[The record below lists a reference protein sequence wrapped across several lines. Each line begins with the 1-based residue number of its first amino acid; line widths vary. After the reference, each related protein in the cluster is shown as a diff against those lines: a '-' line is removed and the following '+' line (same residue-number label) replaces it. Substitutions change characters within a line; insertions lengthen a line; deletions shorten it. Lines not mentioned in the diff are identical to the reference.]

1 MENKQAIRTECG
13 QCHKQVL
20 REYLKKLLNQ
30 TLEAQEKL
38 PGEDDVEVET

>member
-1 MENKQAIRTECG
+1 MENKQAVHTECG